1 MTEGNRQG
9 GGQADSLIRFA
20 CNFCG
25 QHIRIPKIHAGK
37 KGKCPKCG
45 KTVLIPKP
53 PAPKTAQDDEP
64 IRLIRDSGLL
74 IQNTNPTYPPPAQ
87 TPLTEKQQLEML
99 RDAAG
104 LPPLEP
110 PAPPQRK
117 SPAITDIW
125 LYPANIPGLIFLGIA
140 ILIPLAITILSYCL
154 GRFAGL
160 ISMPAAIINAIIG
173 AYIYWYLA
181 QCVCDS
187 AAGNIRAPETLA
199 ETPGLWELVWQLL
212 EIGACI
218 AVCAAPASA
227 YFGFTS
233 KTDLTFWLLAGAGA
247 FLYPMM
253 LLGVLMF
260 NSINGLNPLIII
272 PSIFSTFFQYC
283 GLVILIG
290 ALICLLIWTQITFWR
305 GFYGFVFYPVFQA
318 VELYL
323 AMIAAHLLGRFY
335 FKYQEKLNWE
345 V

>member
-1 MTEGNRQG
+1 MTDAGKPG
-9 GGQADSLIRFA
+9 GGQANSLIRFA
-20 CNFCG
+20 CDFCG
-25 QHIRIPKIHAGK
+25 RQISVSSAHAGK
-37 KGKCPKCG
+37 KGRCPQCKNA
-45 KTVLIPKP
+45 VIIPQP
-53 PAPKTAQDDEP
+53 LPQPQEDEP
-64 IRLIRDSGLL
+64 IRLIRDSDLL
-74 IQNTNPTYPPPAQ
+74 IQNTNPSFPPPPQ
-87 TPLTEKQQLEML
+87 TPLTEKQQLQML

-110 PAPPQRK
+110 PAPPERK

-140 ILIPLAITILSYCL
+140 VLIPLAITILSYCL
-154 GRFAGL
+154 GVFAGL
-160 ISMPAAIINAIIG
+160 IAMPAAVINAIIG
-173 AYIYWYLA
+173 AYIYWFLA
-181 QCVCDS
+181 QCVRDS

-212 EIGACI
+212 EIGAAI
-218 AVCAAPASA
+218 VVYAAPAVV
-227 YFGFTS
+227 YFDFTRRF
-233 KTDLTFWLLAGAGA
+233 DVTFWCLASAGA
-247 FLYPMM
+247 FLYPMA

-260 NSINGLNPLIII
+260 DSINGLNPLIII

-283 GLVILIG
+283 GLVILIST
-290 ALICLLIWTQITFWR
+290 LVCLLIWTQITFRR
-305 GFYGFVFYPVFQA
+305 GFYGFVFYPVFQT